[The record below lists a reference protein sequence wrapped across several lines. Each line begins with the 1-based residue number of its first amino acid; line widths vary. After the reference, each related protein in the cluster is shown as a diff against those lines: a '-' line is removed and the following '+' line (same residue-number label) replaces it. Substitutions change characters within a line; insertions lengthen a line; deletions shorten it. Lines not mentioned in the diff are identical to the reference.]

1 MIVFSVMFMIALV
14 TDSVIFMMALV
25 KIMSVISMIALM
37 TVMYHDAL
45 DD

>member
-14 TDSVIFMMALV
+14 TDSVILMMALV
-25 KIMSVISMIALM
+25 KIMSMISMIALM